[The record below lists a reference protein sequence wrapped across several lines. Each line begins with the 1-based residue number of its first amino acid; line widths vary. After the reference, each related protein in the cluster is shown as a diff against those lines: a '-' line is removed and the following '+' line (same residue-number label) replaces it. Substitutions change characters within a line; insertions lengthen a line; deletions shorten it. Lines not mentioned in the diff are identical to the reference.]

1 MDFSNLK
8 SLKSCSLEE
17 VKERLGASKKK
28 TATIFYDTAI
38 KIYSPFIGYGWFTSS
53 IW

>member
-28 TATIFYDTAI
+28 QNSMLVKLIQMSLRNFNFHL
-38 KIYSPFIGYGWFTSS
+38 KLKSTSR
-53 IW
+53 

>member
-28 TATIFYDTAI
+28 TELYVSEVNPDEFAKFQF
-38 KIYSPFIGYGWFTSS
+38 SLHHQSLF
-53 IW
+53 